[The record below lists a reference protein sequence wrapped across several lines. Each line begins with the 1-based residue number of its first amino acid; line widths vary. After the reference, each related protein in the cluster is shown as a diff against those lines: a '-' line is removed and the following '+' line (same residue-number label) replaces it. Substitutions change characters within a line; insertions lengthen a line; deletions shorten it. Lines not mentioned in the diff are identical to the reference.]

1 MGFPCG
7 TVVKYSPA
15 NAGDAKDMGLIPWS
29 RRSPGVGNGN
39 LLQYACLDDSM
50 DRGAHGLQS
59 MGSQK
64 SWTLWAT
71 EHAHTHTHTH
81 TWWKL
86 AGYFFK
92 TLAKTAFQNSMWHFH
107 SLPSGALITPSAI
120 ISKYSH
126 ILSVIILYIR
136 MICLSSVQF
145 SFLVV
150 SNSLRPHES
159 QHSRPPCPSPTPGVQ
174 SNSCASS
181 WWCHPAISFSV
192 IPFSSC
198 PQPLPASGSFP
209 LICLQV

>member
-1 MGFPCG
+1 MWHSSKVFTCQCRRCKRYGFDPL
-7 TVVKYSPA
+7 VK
-15 NAGDAKDMGLIPWS
+15 KIPWS
-29 RRSPGVGNGN
+29 RKWQPAPVCLPGRFHGQRSPWVTVHGVRKE
-39 LLQYACLDDSM
+39 LDTLSYWAC
-50 DRGAHGLQS
+50 
-59 MGSQK
+59 
-64 SWTLWAT
+64 T
-71 EHAHTHTHTH
+71 HTHTHTH

-107 SLPSGALITPSAI
+107 SLPSGALITPFAI

-209 LICLQV
+209 MICLQV